1 MKKYIFYFVLFIKIS
16 IFGQVNI
23 GSSSQVDSSII
34 LDLKNDLNRALL
46 LSKPTTLPTSPE
58 GLVFYDNTKDLIF
71 YSKDGGK
78 LNAFSAWNYNSTFKT
93 SSLISNGNLGIGTS
107 SPSAKVTIEGGS
119 PSSLASNTGYLLIG
133 NPSQQHLLIDDN
145 GIMAKNGNST
155 STLFLQK
162 DGGDINVNGS
172 IKTDNHDLV
181 PTGTIIMWFGTIS
194 GNHPIIESKVNTNW
208 QVCNGSDLTPNL
220 SDRFIVGS
228 GLTYSLNSKGGT
240 SSPPDHRHKLDHS
253 NKPTNSAPD
262 HTHTVTGS
270 VRFPQKNFSKRGAF
284 ATPCQDPCN
293 GKVVS
298 TTDHTHTVSKSIT
311 NIYDGSH
318 SHDLDLIEITS
329 EPASITNNPKYH
341 SLYYIIKL

>member
-23 GSSSQVDSSII
+23 GSSLPVDDSII
-34 LDLKNDLNRALL
+34 LDLKNTSNRVLL
-46 LSKPTTLPTSPE
+46 LSQPTTLPTSPE

-71 YSKDGGK
+71 YSKDGVN

-133 NPSQQHLLIDDN
+133 DPLQKHLLIDDN

-181 PTGTIIMWFGTIS
+181 PTGTIIMWYGNIS
-194 GNHPIIESKVNTNW
+194 GNHPIIGSEVNTNW
-208 QVCNGSDLTPNL
+208 HVCNGSNGTPNL
-220 SDRFIVGS
+220 RDRFIVGS
-228 GLTYSLNSKGGT
+228 GLNYSLNSTGGT
-240 SSPPDHRHKLDHS
+240 STPSHTHKLDPS
-253 NKPTNSAPD
+253 NKNTDSEGNHNHS
-262 HTHTVTGS
+262 VTGND
-270 VRFPQKNFSKRGAF
+270 FNNFSKRAGVFSGCADY
-284 ATPCQDPCN
+284 CS
-293 GKVVS
+293 GREISS
-298 TTDHTHTVSKSIT
+298 TAHTHSVSS
-311 NIYDGSH
+311 NGSH
-318 SHDLDLIEITS
+318 SHDLNIPSTTS
-329 EPASITNNPKYH
+329 GSGSITNNPKYH

>member
-23 GSSSQVDSSII
+23 GSSSQVDDSII
-34 LDLKNDLNRALL
+34 LDLKNGLNRVLL
-46 LSKPTTLPTSPE
+46 LSQPTTLPTSPE

-71 YSKDGGK
+71 YSKDGIN

-133 NPSQQHLLIDDN
+133 NPSQKHLLIDDN

-181 PTGTIIMWFGTIS
+181 PTGTIIMWYGTIS
-194 GNHPIIESKVNTNW
+194 GNYPIIGSEVNTNW

-220 SDRFIVGS
+220 SNRFIVGS
-228 GLTYSLNSKGGT
+228 GLNYSLNSKGGSSTPSHTHTLDPPNT
-240 SSPPDHRHKLDHS
+240 STTPDGNHTHSVSGPSSSDTYNGATFSKRKKLFSGCEDLCNGYVIS
-253 NKPTNSAPD
+253 NND
-262 HTHTVTGS
+262 HTHS
-270 VRFPQKNFSKRGAF
+270 VS
-284 ATPCQDPCN
+284 
-293 GKVVS
+293 S
-298 TTDHTHTVSKSIT
+298 S
-311 NIYDGSH
+311 GSH
-318 SHDLDLIEITS
+318 SHNLDITS
-329 EPASITNNPKYH
+329 TTSGSGSITNNPKYH

>member
-1 MKKYIFYFVLFIKIS
+1 MKKYILNIIILISSS

-23 GSSSQVDSSII
+23 GNQLPVDDNVI
-34 LDLKNDLNRALL
+34 LDLKNTSNRVLL
-46 LSKPTTLPTSPE
+46 LSQPTTLPTSPA

-71 YSKDGGK
+71 YSKDGVN

-119 PSSLASNTGYLLIG
+119 LSSLASNTGYLLIG
-133 NPSQQHLLIDDN
+133 DPLQKHLLIDDN

-181 PTGTIIMWFGTIS
+181 PTGTIIMWYGTIS
-194 GNHPIIESKVNTNW
+194 GNHPIIGSEVNTNW

-220 SDRFIVGS
+220 SNRFIVGS
-228 GLTYSLNSKGGT
+228 GLNYSLNATGGT
-240 SSPPDHRHKLDHS
+240 STPSHTHKLDPS
-253 NKPTNSAPD
+253 NKSTNPEVD
-262 HTHTVTGS
+262 HTHTVTGNE
-270 VRFPQKNFSKRGAF
+270 FDFFSNRKGVF
-284 ATPCQDPCN
+284 SGCPDPCG

-298 TTDHTHTVSKSIT
+298 TTAHTHSVSS
-311 NIYDGSH
+311 DGSH
-318 SHDLDLIEITS
+318 SHNLDLTEITS
-329 EPASITNNPKYH
+329 GSGIITNNPRYH

>member
-1 MKKYIFYFVLFIKIS
+1 MKKYILNIIILISSS

-23 GSSSQVDSSII
+23 GNQYSVDDSII
-34 LDLKNDLNRALL
+34 LDLKNSSNRVLL
-46 LSKPTTLPTSPE
+46 LSQPTTLPTSPE

-71 YSKDGGK
+71 YSKDGVN

-119 PSSLASNTGYLLIG
+119 PSSIVSNTGYLLIG
-133 NPSQQHLLIDDN
+133 DPLQKHLLIDDN

-181 PTGTIIMWFGTIS
+181 PTGTIIMWYGNIS
-194 GNHPIIESKVNTNW
+194 GNHPIIGSELNTNW
-208 QVCNGSDLTPNL
+208 HVCNGSNGTPNL
-220 SDRFIVGS
+220 RDRFIVGS
-228 GLTYSLNSKGGT
+228 GLNYSLNATGGT
-240 SSPPDHRHKLDHS
+240 PIPS
-253 NKPTNSAPD
+253 
-262 HTHTVTGS
+262 HTHTINPSNKNTDSEGNHNHSVTGNDWN
-270 VRFPQKNFSKRGAF
+270 NFSKRAGAF
-284 ATPCQDPCN
+284 SGCADYCS
-293 GKVVS
+293 GREISS
-298 TTDHTHTVSKSIT
+298 TAHTHSVSS
-311 NIYDGSH
+311 NGSH
-318 SHDLDLIEITS
+318 SHDLNIPSTTS
-329 EPASITNNPKYH
+329 GSGSITNNPKYH